1 MNITDLG
8 NIIRQIIKEEVHN
21 NNETHVPN
29 KLVMTSTDLAEI
41 RQSILIRYEKLIKI
55 ENTISIFNSHL
66 ENNTVPS
73 AISHANFPKPF
84 WTDDAVFIDEHNEII
99 RQSQRK
105 MINAIIDRGR
115 KLCDSFN
122 LELREYRSNLDLAYD
137 GNTDRFMDNLKSLA
151 SSNLK
156 QVLEAVQKN
165 GIEDPLKG
173 VYGVQENSSEEYI
186 NSYLDFNEQKLAVIK
201 KNNEN
206 VKEKTGKNNIV
217 KRLGGRLSGSI
228 NQKVNTNNTF
238 FNQKKIFKKTD
249 SENQVNNFKSNNN
262 SKLHKLTNKRN

>member
-1 MNITDLG
+1 MSKKK
-8 NIIRQIIKEEVHN
+8 RQN
-21 NNETHVPN
+21 NHQYDNE
-29 KLVMTSTDLAEI
+29 
-41 RQSILIRYEKLIKI
+41 
-55 ENTISIFNSHL
+55 
-66 ENNTVPS
+66 
-73 AISHANFPKPF
+73 
-84 WTDDAVFIDEHNEII
+84 
-99 RQSQRK
+99 
-105 MINAIIDRGR
+105 
-115 KLCDSFN
+115 SF
-122 LELREYRSNLDLAYD
+122 AYD

-156 QVLEAVQKN
+156 QVLEAAQNN
-165 GIEDPLKG
+165 GIEDPLNR
-173 VYGVQENSSEEYI
+173 VYEVQENSSEEYI

-238 FNQKKIFKKTD
+238 FNQKKIFKNTD